1 MLSYFTEMLSYVTE
15 IHISDMTYPF
25 AQVVATD
32 GLWEVMKV
40 EEVAQFVNAWRRR
53 PWPGWNCADALTLEA
68 QERWK
73 LLQPEV
79 RTQGWGI

>member
-1 MLSYFTEMLSYVTE
+1 M
-15 IHISDMTYPF
+15 
-25 AQVVATD
+25 ATD

-40 EEVAQFVNAWRRR
+40 EEVAQFVSAWRRR

-73 LLQPEV
+73 LLQPEA
-79 RTQGWGI
+79 RPGGWGNGWAVRVQGC